1 MTDPTKKPGL
11 KLELAPSERPGRIA
25 FHAVRWGL
33 LIVLAMLTYL
43 LFPVARSAP
52 VLEMGEV
59 APREVIAPFQFLVPK
74 PPEDFEREIAA
85 MLATLR
91 PIYDI
96 DQAAA
101 EGALATTDVIFAAL
115 DSATTASELIEAGA
129 AVGLQLTA
137 EQADYLLVA
146 GMREA
151 YERATR
157 TMMRQSLPRGV
168 AAARFEE
175 AEQNPEIT
183 VVRGDSRSIVPRDSV
198 DTFDRLIESR
208 VAVHPDYAS
217 NVGDQILTKLISAVF
232 RPTLVL
238 NEEET
243 ERQREDLRSS
253 VSEIRDTVL
262 ANERIVA
269 ANQRV
274 TQAMHERL
282 SALSLEQLNRGRT
295 EGDVSATAG
304 QILMNALL
312 LALFWVLL
320 MLFLPDTYG
329 SMRKMLALAI
339 LFALVI
345 VGAATNVS
353 FFPEA
358 PPELIPIPFSA
369 MFVTVLIGGRLA
381 MVSAMVLAV
390 LIGSQAAYGGADAIF
405 VALVGG
411 VAAGLSLRSIRR
423 RNQILVSVVVVTA
436 AFFLAG
442 LTQSL
447 RLEEPFLYAGKTA
460 GFGGLNAMISAAL
473 VTITLPLFESLTGV
487 TTEVTLLELSDP
499 NRPVL
504 RRLATETPGTYA
516 HSLALANLCEA
527 ACNAIGANGLLARV
541 GCYYHDIGK
550 LKKSQYFVENQM
562 PGVNPHDKLKP
573 EVSASII
580 RNHVREG
587 LALATESRLPQAVK
601 AFIPE
606 HHGTMTI
613 SYFLDRARGR
623 NPEEAINVEEFRY
636 PGPKPRSVETAVVML
651 GDSVEAAVRVLED
664 PTEQKMKDAID
675 HLFRQRID
683 TGQLDEAPLTMV
695 QVTRVRDEF
704 VRVFEGVRHNR
715 IDYPTTSGGLS
726 SDWDA
731 TEDA

>member
-1 MTDPTKKPGL
+1 MTDPTKKSRL
-11 KLELAPSERPGRIA
+11 RLELAPSERPGRIA

-33 LIVLAMLTYL
+33 LIALAMLTYL
-43 LFPVARSAP
+43 LFPVARSTP
-52 VLEMGEV
+52 VLAVGEV
-59 APREVIAPFQFLVPK
+59 APREVIAPFEFLVYKAPD
-74 PPEDFEREIAA
+74 EVEREVAA
-85 MLATLR
+85 MVATLR

-101 EGALATTDVIFAAL
+101 DEALQRTDRIFAAL
-115 DSATTASELIEAGA
+115 DSATTPDELIAAGA
-129 AVGLQLTA
+129 SVGLELTT
-137 EQADYLLVA
+137 EQAEYLMLP
-146 GMREA
+146 GMRGA
-151 YERATR
+151 YARATR
-157 TMMRQSLPRGV
+157 TMMRQQLPRGV
-168 AAARFEE
+168 AAPRF
-175 AEQNPEIT
+175 AEDEPSPEIT
-183 VVRGDSRSIVPRDSV
+183 IFRGDSRTIVPRDSV
-198 DTFDRLIESR
+198 DTFERFIEGR
-208 VAVHPDYAS
+208 VAVHPDRTS
-217 NVGDQILTKLISAVF
+217 DVGDGILVMLIGNVF
-232 RPTLVL
+232 RATLVP
-238 NEEET
+238 NQDET
-243 ERQREDLRSS
+243 ARQREELRSS
-253 VSEIRDTVL
+253 VSTIRDTVL

-274 TQAMHERL
+274 TQAVHERL

-304 QILMNALL
+304 QVLMNALL
-312 LALFWVLL
+312 LGLLWVLL

-329 SMRKMLALAI
+329 SIRKMLALAI

-345 VGAATNVS
+345 VGAATNVR

-423 RNQILVSVVVVTA
+423 RNQILISVLVVTA
-436 AFFLAG
+436 AFLLAG
-442 LTQSL
+442 LTQAL
-447 RLEEPFLYAGKTA
+447 RLEEPLLFAGKTA

-499 NRPVL
+499 NRPIL

-516 HSLALANLCEA
+516 HSMALANLCEA
-527 ACNAIGANGLLARV
+527 ACNEIGANGLLARV

-606 HHGTMTI
+606 HHGTMEI
-613 SYFLDRARGR
+613 SYFLDRARSR

-651 GDSVEAAVRVLED
+651 GDSVEAAIRVLED
-664 PTEQKMKDAID
+664 PTEQKMKDAMD

-695 QVTRVRDEF
+695 QVKRVRDEF